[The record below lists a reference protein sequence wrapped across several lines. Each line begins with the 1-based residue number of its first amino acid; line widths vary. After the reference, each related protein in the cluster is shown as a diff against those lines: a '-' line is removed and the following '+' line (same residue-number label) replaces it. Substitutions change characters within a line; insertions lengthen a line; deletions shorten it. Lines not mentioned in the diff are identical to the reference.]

1 MQGFS
6 GSDGGVAV
14 APAATA
20 GEYHVYACRTPSGE
34 AAPADGWSGMAGP
47 AFDDFAVNTCA
58 AGGALIASL
67 VGEVG

>member
-1 MQGFS
+1 
-6 GSDGGVAV
+6 
-14 APAATA
+14 
-20 GEYHVYACRTPSGE
+20 
-34 AAPADGWSGMAGP
+34 MAGP